1 MKIGDIVEF
10 KKTKNRYRIAGYGRM
25 KDPKGNGWFDAV
37 IYETYM
43 DYDPD
48 EDDYMKT
55 GSFNIYVRE
64 KDDFESKFEFS
75 IPKVQVY
82 NSDTGQPIYE
92 FGVSE
97 KLLSTYFEEGFG
109 GNKAIHSET
118 KAPSTSLEAWCQT
131 LAGDILIGGM
141 TTADERLTQEV
152 LEKIRTDLADGKFGE
167 NIVALGQIQMLI
179 FFLTVPMDSPAP
191 EGIIEEPVEEP
202 IEEPIEE
209 PAEEIVTEPAEDV
222 TNG

>member
-1 MKIGDIVEF
+1 MKINDIVEF
-10 KKTKNRYRIAGYGRM
+10 KKTKNRYRIAGFGRM

-48 EDDYMKT
+48 EDDYVKSGT
-55 GSFNIYVRE
+55 SNIYVRE
-64 KDDFESKFEFS
+64 KDDFENKFEIS

-82 NSDTGQPIYE
+82 NAETGQPIYE

-97 KLLSTYFEEGFG
+97 KLLSTYFEMGFG

-141 TTADERLTQEV
+141 NTADERLTQEV
-152 LEKIRTDLADGKFGE
+152 LEQIKADLANGKFGE

-179 FFLTVPMDSPAP
+179 FFLTIPMDSPAP
-191 EGIIEEPVEEP
+191 ESVSENPEEAVIEELPVEES
-202 IEEPIEE
+202 EE
-209 PAEEIVTEPAEDV
+209 
-222 TNG
+222 NN

>member
-1 MKIGDIVEF
+1 MKINDIVEF
-10 KKTKNRYRIAGYGRM
+10 KKTKNRYRIAGFGRM

-48 EDDYMKT
+48 EDDYVKSGT
-55 GSFNIYVRE
+55 SNVYVRE
-64 KDDFESKFEFS
+64 KDDFENKFEIS

-82 NSDTGQPIYE
+82 NSETGQPIYE

-97 KLLSTYFEEGFG
+97 KLLSTYFEMGFG

-141 TTADERLTQEV
+141 NTADERLTQEV
-152 LEKIRTDLADGKFGE
+152 LEKIKADLADGKFGE

-179 FFLTVPMDSPAP
+179 FFLTIPMDSPAP
-191 EGIIEEPVEEP
+191 ESVSENPEEAVIEEL
-202 IEEPIEE
+202 
-209 PAEEIVTEPAEDV
+209 PAEESEE
-222 TNG
+222 NN